1 MWDSLLH
8 LRFSMFLFLCNRSRK
23 RLVLRKMAY
32 FQGFPAMLFLR
43 GRTICSHIFMQICN
57 RITFGLECCSTPR
70 SSAGSLR
77 PECECVVYIIF
88 VEAGFFNLFWCK
100 ITGKLMHNGTD
111 DFKVSQFFGAW
122 IVIDIAPFE
131 KEICFKLKL

>member
-1 MWDSLLH
+1 MPDYWELSFKTSMLSLH
-8 LRFSMFLFLCNRSRK
+8 N
-23 RLVLRKMAY
+23 
-32 FQGFPAMLFLR
+32 
-43 GRTICSHIFMQICN
+43 RTICSHIFMQICN

-111 DFKVSQFFGAW
+111 DFKVSQFVGTKMLS
-122 IVIDIAPFE
+122 VKE
-131 KEICFKLKL
+131 KPLNPGDSRL